1 MIYRVFLASGVRL
14 TLGFLCIEF
23 MTPTYVTEIA
33 PVKIRGSLLM
43 TYNFWFGFGQ
53 FAATLALQRMNA
65 TDPTNFRLPIY
76 TQVDRAI

>member
-1 MIYRVFLASGVRL
+1 MLVISSLRL
-14 TLGFLCIEF
+14 TLGSLFIEF

-65 TDPTNFRLPIY
+65 TDPANFRLPIY
-76 TQVDRAI
+76 TQVDRTI